1 VAKKLKDILEVY
13 NILIR
18 KKTNENKILEVKTIN
33 ICIKNQILNLKNKLM
48 ILILSQFNL
57 KNKFYYKKL
66 LSQYNFL

>member
-33 ICIKNQILNLKNKLM
+33 NSIKNQILNLKNKLM

>member
-1 VAKKLKDILEVY
+1 MAKKLKDILEVY